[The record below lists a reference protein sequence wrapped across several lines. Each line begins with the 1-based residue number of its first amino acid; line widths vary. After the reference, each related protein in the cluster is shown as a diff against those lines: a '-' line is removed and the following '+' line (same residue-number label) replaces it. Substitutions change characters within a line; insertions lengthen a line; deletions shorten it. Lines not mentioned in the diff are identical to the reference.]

1 MRSISKLARVAMTA
15 VALCCTGS
23 AFSAT
28 PVCPDRYIRMVIP
41 QPAGGVGD
49 MIGRLLGDKASAIL
63 GQTMVFENIPG
74 ATTMIGTAAAA
85 RAKPDGCTILHLT
98 TSGVV
103 ASVMRDNLPFSLERD
118 FTAVVGVGSF
128 PLALSV
134 NAKSR
139 IKTFGDLV
147 AATKAG
153 GGLNYSTGGS
163 GTMAHLA
170 ALRMLKEI
178 GGKGT
183 HVPYKG
189 NAPAIQGLLA
199 GDVDFMFPSSSEALA
214 LMQGDKLRVLA
225 LTSEKPLATFPNVPT
240 MKDLGFAD
248 FAPRIWYAFLVPA
261 GTPADAVARMQ
272 DAFAKALADPT
283 VQERLSARGYISEV
297 RGSADV
303 SAFIKAEAARW
314 KMVVKENNI
323 TSED

>member
-1 MRSISKLARVAMTA
+1 MTA

-134 NAKSR
+134 NAKSK

-153 GGLNYSTGGS
+153 DGLNYSTGGS

>member
-1 MRSISKLARVAMTA
+1 
-15 VALCCTGS
+15 
-23 AFSAT
+23 
-28 PVCPDRYIRMVIP
+28 
-41 QPAGGVGD
+41 
-49 MIGRLLGDKASAIL
+49 
-63 GQTMVFENIPG
+63 MVFENIPG

>member
-41 QPAGGVGD
+41 QPADGMGD
-49 MIGRLLGDKASAIL
+49 MIGRLLGNKTSAIL

-153 GGLNYSTGGS
+153 GGLNYSKGGS
-163 GTMAHLA
+163 GTMAQGD
-170 ALRMLKEI
+170 ALRKRKDS

-189 NAPAIQGLLA
+189 KAPA
-199 GDVDFMFPSSSEALA
+199 S
-214 LMQGDKLRVLA
+214 KRR
-225 LTSEKPLATFPNVPT
+225 
-240 MKDLGFAD
+240 LG
-248 FAPRIWYAFLVPA
+248 
-261 GTPADAVARMQ
+261 G
-272 DAFAKALADPT
+272 
-283 VQERLSARGYISEV
+283 EV
-297 RGSADV
+297 
-303 SAFIKAEAARW
+303 
-314 KMVVKENNI
+314 N
-323 TSED
+323 